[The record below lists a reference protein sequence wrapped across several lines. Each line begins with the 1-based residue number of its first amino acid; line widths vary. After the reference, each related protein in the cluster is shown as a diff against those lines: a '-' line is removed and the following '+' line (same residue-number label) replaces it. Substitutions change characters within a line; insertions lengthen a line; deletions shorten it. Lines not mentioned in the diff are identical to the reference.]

1 MLESM
6 RMAWEIIFPVAFMLV
21 IGIGC
26 RKVGLLKDQ
35 TVQEVNRL
43 VFNLFLP
50 LMNFINICSTDK
62 TQFFT
67 RDNLVLLAIC
77 SVSTVGSAAVMDY
90 VQRLRKCEGP
100 VRGVLVQSAY
110 QTNGAI
116 FALPIITALCGADQ
130 LAPMSLLFLVLSPL
144 YMVQAVLVLAPIR
157 SGEMNLKKT
166 LREIARNPII
176 IASVIAFLLLMLN
189 IKLPVMVMDT
199 LRNMANVTTPLS
211 FVVLG
216 ASLSLGGFRKNLPR
230 LCGAGF
236 VRLILVPG
244 LCLCAG
250 LLLGLGGTHIVT
262 MVCLMGA
269 PVAVSSFTLAQTYGA
284 DESLAAELVT
294 TTTLAAAVSM
304 FCWITLLNQF
314 ALI

>member
-1 MLESM
+1 MLQSM
-6 RMAWEIIFPVAFMLV
+6 EMAWEIIFPVAFMLT

-26 RKVGLLKDQ
+26 RKTGLVREQ
-35 TVQEVNRL
+35 TVQDVNRL

-50 LMNFINICSTDK
+50 LLNFMNIYSTDK
-62 TQFFT
+62 AQFLT
-67 RDNLVLLAIC
+67 RDNLVLLVIC
-77 SVSTVGSAAVMDY
+77 CISTAGSAALTDFV
-90 VQRLRKCEGP
+90 LRMRNCEPP

-116 FALPIITALCGADQ
+116 FALPIITALCGTDQ

-157 SGEMNLKKT
+157 GGKMSIKRTIL
-166 LREIARNPII
+166 EIARNPII
-176 IASVIAFLLLMLN
+176 IASVIALLFLLLN
-189 IKLPVMVMDT
+189 IKLPVIMSDT
-199 LRNMANVTTPLS
+199 LQKMANVTTPLS

-216 ASLSLGGFRKNLPR
+216 ASLKLGGFRKNLPH
-230 LCGAGF
+230 LFSSGF

-250 LLLGLGGTHIVT
+250 LLLGLRGTHIAT

-284 DESLAAELVT
+284 DESLAAEIVT
-294 TTTLAAAVSM
+294 ATTLAAAVTM
-304 FCWITLLNQF
+304 FCWITLLNRF
-314 ALI
+314 SLI